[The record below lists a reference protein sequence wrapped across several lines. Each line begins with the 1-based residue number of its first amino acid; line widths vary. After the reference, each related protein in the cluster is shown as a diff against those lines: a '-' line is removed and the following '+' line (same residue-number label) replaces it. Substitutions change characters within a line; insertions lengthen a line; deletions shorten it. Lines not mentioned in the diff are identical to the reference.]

1 MIETGFGSRIQGNS
15 IMGDEYFPSEL
26 WERELRPWFLH
37 FVSDLVKTLSILSA
51 LYLFW
56 EAIALLR
63 FRGYPPDLCQSL
75 EKTHFAFMWV
85 ALCVTS
91 ANFVLKQVFALWRKK
106 PKAS

>member
-1 MIETGFGSRIQGNS
+1 MCHVGQPVSFDFHA
-15 IMGDEYFPSEL
+15 IMQDEPFLSEI
-26 WERELRPWFLH
+26 WKTELRPWFLH
-37 FVSDLVKTLSILSA
+37 FGSDLAKTLSILAA

-106 PKAS
+106 PQAS